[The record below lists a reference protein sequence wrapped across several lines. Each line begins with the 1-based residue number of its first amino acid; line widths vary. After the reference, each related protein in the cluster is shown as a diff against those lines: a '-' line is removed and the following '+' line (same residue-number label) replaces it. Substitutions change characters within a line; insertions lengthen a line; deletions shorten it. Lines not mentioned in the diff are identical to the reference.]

1 MTKQPAIAVGTH
13 CIHTSKWEK
22 RRCRVVAH
30 DGAVV
35 VVKMER
41 GGYIG
46 VPEKITDSWAMQF
59 CRRPSRYHTERR
71 HGD

>member
-1 MTKQPAIAVGTH
+1 MTKQPAITVGTY

-46 VPEKITDSWAMQF
+46 VPEKSLTPEKQN
-59 CRRPSRYHTERR
+59 
-71 HGD
+71 GDAP

>member
-22 RRCRVVAH
+22 RRCRVVAQ

-46 VPEKITDSWAMQF
+46 VPEN
-59 CRRPSRYHTERR
+59 H
-71 HGD
+71 